1 MDNEKLFD
9 EKLKKRIKDENVIV
23 PPELNEKI
31 NGTLHNLKVK
41 KKSYKIHMMIISAAV
56 CILSGSILSLYRYTS
71 HHQTLF
77 SCPRYI

>member
-31 NGTLHNLKVK
+31 NGTLHNLQVK
-41 KKSYKIHMMIISAAV
+41 RRVIKFI
-56 CILSGSILSLYRYTS
+56 
-71 HHQTLF
+71 
-77 SCPRYI
+77 

>member
-31 NGTLHNLKVK
+31 NSTLHNLKVK
-41 KKSYKIHMMIISAAV
+41 KEELQNSYDDN
-56 CILSGSILSLYRYTS
+56 
-71 HHQTLF
+71 
-77 SCPRYI
+77 